1 MITASKLSMYLTW
14 LVWFINVV
22 VLSMIMFNLLIAI
35 VGQSY
40 EQVMGNVEAYIFKQK
55 AEMAVEAQ

>member
-14 LVWFINVV
+14 FVWFINVV

-35 VGQSY
+35 VG
-40 EQVMGNVEAYIFKQK
+40 
-55 AEMAVEAQ
+55 